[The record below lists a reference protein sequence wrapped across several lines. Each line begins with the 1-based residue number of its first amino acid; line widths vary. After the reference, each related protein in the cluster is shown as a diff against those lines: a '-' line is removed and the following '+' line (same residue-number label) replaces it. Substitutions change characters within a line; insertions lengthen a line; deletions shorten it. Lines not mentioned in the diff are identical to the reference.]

1 MCGGWRDRLDEL
13 GIADGG
19 IVDAHYGSGLSLRD
33 PDHIAVEFLARP
45 G

>member
-13 GIADGG
+13 GIA
-19 IVDAHYGSGLSLRD
+19 DAHYGSGLSLRD